1 MKRLL
6 LLKEDVFG
14 LGSNSAPLYSGRP
27 GPLYPMGFAGAL
39 GALLLPAGSEI
50 LFNLLA
56 ARHRALERAVFLLAF
71 IIWQFHGG
79 LSPPR
84 VPEQVASNSDVALF
98 PSHL

>member
-6 LLKEDVFG
+6 LSKEGVFG
-14 LGSNSAPLYSGRP
+14 LGSNSAPPYSGRP

-56 ARHRALERAVFLLAF
+56 ARPGALGRVVIQLAL
-71 IIWQFHGG
+71 IIWGS
-79 LSPPR
+79 L
-84 VPEQVASNSDVALF
+84 E
-98 PSHL
+98 

>member
-6 LLKEDVFG
+6 LSKEDVFG
-14 LGSNSAPLYSGRP
+14 LGSNFAPTYSGRP

-56 ARHRALERAVFLLAF
+56 ARPRALGRAVSLLTF
-71 IIWQFHGG
+71 IYGSFTGA
-79 LSPPR
+79 SPPLG
-84 VPEQVASNSDVALF
+84 PGTGGF
-98 PSHL
+98 